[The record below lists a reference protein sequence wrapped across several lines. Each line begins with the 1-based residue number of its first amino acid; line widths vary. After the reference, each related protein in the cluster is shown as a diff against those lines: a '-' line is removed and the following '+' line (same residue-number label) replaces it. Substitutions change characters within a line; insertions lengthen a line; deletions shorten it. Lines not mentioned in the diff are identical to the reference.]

1 MVLRLLQILLILA
14 VIRAVWRLAKGVLE
28 GAGYQ
33 RVEGPRQQAGLQ
45 LVRDPNCGT
54 FVSPARA
61 LASRVGGETRY
72 FCSDK
77 CRREWESR

>member
-1 MVLRLLQILLILA
+1 MVLRILQILLVLA
-14 VIRAVWRLAKGVLE
+14 VVRAIWRLAKGVLE

-33 RVEGPRQQAGLQ
+33 SIDGPRQPAGLK

-61 LASRVGGETRY
+61 LATRLGGETLY
-72 FCSDK
+72 FCSEK
-77 CRREWESR
+77 CRREWERR